1 MSEST
6 AETTSLLSVDGL
18 SKTFVVKRAMSGRGR
33 TEIPAV
39 RDVSFALA
47 SGGSLGIVGES
58 GSGKTTIA
66 RMLVGLETPTA
77 GRIVLQGNELAS
89 RPSRAERQERA
100 RAVQIVFQDPYT
112 SLDPRQSVRRALDE
126 VQRVHFARS
135 QAESAVRTSELL
147 DSVGLGVKESRS
159 LPRELSGGQRQR
171 VAIARALAAEPAIL
185 VLDEAVSAL
194 DVSIQAQILNL
205 LADLRRELGLT
216 YILISHDLAVV
227 RQVADD
233 VLVMYRGRAV
243 ETGPVETIL
252 AAPLH
257 PYTQRLLDSI
267 PRPGMAL
274 ERRAAQLETA
284 EEGCL
289 FRARCPLA
297 HDRCVD
303 EPPLIAVDRVHS
315 ARCWLVDRSGSEPAD
330 PSETTAGKERYG

>member
-1 MSEST
+1 MCPPVPESG
-6 AETTSLLSVDGL
+6 AIGNAFLSVEGL
-18 SKTFVVKRAMSGRGR
+18 SKTFIVKRAMSGRAR

-39 RDVSFALA
+39 REISFSLA
-47 SGGSLGIVGES
+47 AGSSLGIVGES

-66 RMLVGLETPTA
+66 RMLVGLETPSA
-77 GRIVLQGNELAS
+77 GRIALQGKELAA

-100 RAVQIVFQDPYT
+100 RAIQIVFQDPYT

-126 VQRVHFARS
+126 VQRVHFGRS
-135 QAESAVRTSELL
+135 QADSAARTSELL
-147 DSVGLGVKESRS
+147 DAVGLGVKESRS

-171 VAIARALAAEPAIL
+171 VAIARALAAEPEIL

-205 LADLRRELGLT
+205 LADLRRDLRLT

-257 PYTQRLLDSI
+257 PYTQRLLESV
-267 PRPGMAL
+267 PRPGMSL
-274 ERRAAQLETA
+274 ERRRRGSRPTRAAA
-284 EEGCL
+284 C
-289 FRARCPLA
+289 FAHAAR
-297 HDRCVD
+297 R
-303 EPPLIAVDRVHS
+303 R
-315 ARCWLVDRSGSEPAD
+315 
-330 PSETTAGKERYG
+330 TTAAWRSRR